1 MANPAHVEI
10 LEKEVAVWNEWR
22 HESRY
27 TIPDL
32 SNLDLSS
39 KFGVDLP
46 GIDLSGA
53 NLTGADLSRVNLVG
67 ANLRHADLPEAHLP
81 KVLLSQAELHFA
93 DLRKTY
99 LAGAHLDGAHLGHA
113 CLAGADLTIA
123 LFGETILSATDLSG
137 VVGLETCHH
146 TAPSGLDHRTLIR
159 SGRLPQAFL
168 RGCGLPDAF
177 IENIPALFWEKPLE
191 FYSCF
196 ISYSHADKAFATKV
210 YDILQARISIL
221 ALARPQYTP
230 APLRT
235 ARPFTLNPAHHLC
248 W

>member
-99 LAGAHLDGAHLGHA
+99 LAGAHLDGASIETQTMANPAHVEILEKEVAVWNEWRHESRYTIPDLSNLDLSSKFGVDLPGIDLSGA
-113 CLAGADLTIA
+113 NLTGADLSRVN
-123 LFGETILSATDLSG
+123 L
-137 VVGLETCHH
+137 VG
-146 TAPSGLDHRTLIR
+146 AN
-159 SGRLPQAFL
+159 L
-168 RGCGLPDAF
+168 R
-177 IENIPALFWEKPLE
+177 
-191 FYSCF
+191 
-196 ISYSHADKAFATKV
+196 
-210 YDILQARISIL
+210 R
-221 ALARPQYTP
+221 
-230 APLRT
+230 
-235 ARPFTLNPAHHLC
+235 
-248 W
+248 